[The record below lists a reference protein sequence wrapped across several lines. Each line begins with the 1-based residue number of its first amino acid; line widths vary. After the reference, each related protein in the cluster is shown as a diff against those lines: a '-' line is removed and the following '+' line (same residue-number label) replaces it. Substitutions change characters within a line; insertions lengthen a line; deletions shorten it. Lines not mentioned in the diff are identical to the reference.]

1 MLQRDDEVVLPDHLN
16 ALLHD
21 RTQLIERLMLDK
33 DIEGLKQVLQSD
45 RENVA
50 GLQAELSEIAKSIS
64 NINKIQQYVSC
75 TE

>member
-1 MLQRDDEVVLPDHLN
+1 MLPDHLN
-16 ALLHD
+16 ALLQD
-21 RTQLIERLMLDK
+21 RAQLIERLMLDK

-50 GLQAELSEIAKSIS
+50 RLQAELSEIAKSIS